1 MMNSSLVLL
10 TGCWIFAIFEDHLL
24 DIFRIRKLSLIFYFG
39 TLLLKITNMKRVRLF
54 SPFVRLLSLLFCF
67 FFFVPPFFLCNVLT
81 FPRRFEKGWWWGIK
95 LEVFCSVFVCVLSH
109 LSKTSSTSFP
119 IAQNQSIAFFADD
132 DDDAKSTLVERIQ
145 PPLLR
150 RKREGETSLFSS
162 TRPKKNIL
170 SSSES
175 SFLDH
180 RSKKRSKRSNG
191 VVWLWKD

>member
-1 MMNSSLVLL
+1 
-10 TGCWIFAIFEDHLL
+10 
-24 DIFRIRKLSLIFYFG
+24 
-39 TLLLKITNMKRVRLF
+39 MKKDDDEALNLR
-54 SPFVRLLSLLFCF
+54 
-67 FFFVPPFFLCNVLT
+67 FFVP
-81 FPRRFEKGWWWGIK
+81 
-95 LEVFCSVFVCVLSH
+95 SSFV
-109 LSKTSSTSFP
+109 SSYISPKHPTSFP
-119 IAQNQSIAFFADD
+119 IAQNQSIAFADD

-180 RSKKRSKRSNG
+180 RSKKI
-191 VVWLWKD
+191 